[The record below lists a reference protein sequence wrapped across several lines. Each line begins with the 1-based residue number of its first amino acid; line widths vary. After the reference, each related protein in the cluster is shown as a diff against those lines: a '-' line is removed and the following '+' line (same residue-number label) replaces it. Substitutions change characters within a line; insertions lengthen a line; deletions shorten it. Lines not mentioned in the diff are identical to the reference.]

1 MNLTYKKIKSYFS
14 KVYKYNSFLKQ
25 LRLCLVFSFT
35 LLLIDNKNL
44 LSKLISLEG
53 RDIFIVGV
61 IFCFMYIFLFVIEQ
75 GIKDAYYMKSTN
87 LLDIFTINLIIISSI
102 YGVASS
108 FINEVNL
115 FTLLIIGLIN
125 LFLMYIIIRRVKII
139 TENNIEILENIISLK
154 QLFENDFK
162 KRTNEPVLLKDEEVN
177 YDLLGRNQIIDYIY
191 DSVTT
196 IKTDRCFVISLE
208 GKWGSGKSTIINN
221 VKKKLKKDQDILV
234 LDTFDPSVFND
245 NSVMLENMF
254 ACLLRK
260 SGIKY
265 NTFNVRK
272 SIKKLPMLIFGG
284 KSARIN
290 DILLTEESIEDIKS
304 QINDFLNASDKR
316 YIFIIDNL
324 DRVDNTNILTVFKLI
339 SGILNFDR
347 VTYIL
352 SFDDERVKAVFNSMN
367 VDYSYLKKIINLPV
381 RVPEI
386 HKETIKKLY
395 GTSLN
400 NIFNAYNKI
409 ELITDLESYIDFL
422 CESQLELR
430 DFCRLVNG
438 PINYTLQEN
447 RYLNDKELIVLETI
461 KFNDLELYKSI
472 YSNKIYFI
480 SYNQDNNTA
489 LNIAFNKSEFN
500 KQAKAYFEELHKKYS
515 NYLSLLSEIFPYVE
529 RFMHKEDLEVEGF
542 TREDSQYNIAVKKRS
557 ISSGKYFDL
566 YFCHSSNDF
575 IVVAESVNEFIEKI
589 NSDEIME
596 IEKTKLLRNILEGYN
611 HIFQKEFL
619 QRLQISTDDID
630 SYMVASLIRILI
642 SNNQALAPLPA
653 GLELSLEDRLGLIIA
668 ELINR
673 ISVEELDCILE
684 EEKENLYNLKLW
696 FQILFNIDDD
706 KMVESL
712 KKKKV
717 RVFLE
722 TIVNNIISGSV
733 NIYDERNYSY
743 KNIEVLNYFCKK
755 DPERLRVFFSAILN
769 EDNIYRFLFDV
780 VSISFNFTEKNGL
793 DTSHV
798 NYYFEPGAF
807 HRFIEI
813 EKIKELLSKKYPET
827 PKEILITEVFSRFE
841 NAGNEKMDPIVID
854 NKYTM

>member
-1 MNLTYKKIKSYFS
+1 MRYEKFRSYFS
-14 KVYKYNSFLKQ
+14 KVYKYNSFSKQ
-25 LRLCLVFSFT
+25 LRLCLAFSFA

-44 LSKLISLEG
+44 LSKLILLEG
-53 RDIFIVGV
+53 GGMYSVGV
-61 IFCFMYIFLFVIEQ
+61 IFCFLYIFLFVIEQ

-102 YGVASS
+102 YGMSS
-108 FINEVNL
+108 IFINEVKL
-115 FTLLIIGLIN
+115 YMLLAIGLIN
-125 LFLMYIIIRRVKII
+125 LCLIYIIIQRVKIT
-139 TENNIEILENIISLK
+139 TENNIEMIENIITLK

-162 KRTNEPVLLKDEEVN
+162 KRTNEPILLKDEEVN

-191 DSVTT
+191 DSIIT

-221 VKKKLKKDQDILV
+221 VKKKLEEKQEILV

-265 NTFNVRK
+265 NAFNIRK

-284 KSARIN
+284 KSAEIN
-290 DILLTEESIEDIKS
+290 DILLNEESIEDIKS

-352 SFDDERVKAVFNSMN
+352 SFDDERVKAVFKSMN

-395 GTSLN
+395 RTSLC
-400 NIFNAYNKI
+400 NILNAYNKI

-422 CESQLELR
+422 CECELELR

-447 RYLNDKELIVLETI
+447 KYLNDKELIVLETI
-461 KFNDLELYKSI
+461 KFSDLELYKSI
-472 YSNKIYFI
+472 YSNRIYYI

-489 LNIAFNKSEFN
+489 LNIAFNKSKFN
-500 KQAKAYFEELHKKYS
+500 KQAKDYFEELHKKYS
-515 NYLSLLSEIFPYVE
+515 NYFSLLSEIFPYVE

-542 TREDSQYNIAVKKRS
+542 TRDNSQYNNAVKKRS

-575 IVVAESVNEFIEKI
+575 IIVDETVIRFIEKV
-589 NSDEIME
+589 NSDETME

-619 QRLQISTDDID
+619 QRLQISIGDID
-630 SYMVASLIRILI
+630 SHMVVSSIRILI
-642 SNNQALAPLPA
+642 SNKQALVSFPA
-653 GLELSLEDRLGLIIA
+653 GLELRLEDRLGLIIA
-668 ELINR
+668 DLINM

-696 FQILFNIDDD
+696 FQIFCNIDDE
-706 KMVESL
+706 KIVEES

-717 RVFLE
+717 NLFLK
-722 TIVNNIISGSV
+722 TIVNNVISSSV
-733 NIYDERNYSY
+733 DIYDEKNYSY
-743 KNIEVLNYFCKK
+743 KNIEVLNYFCKNN
-755 DPERLRVFFSAILN
+755 PERLRGFFSTILN
-769 EDNIYRFLFDV
+769 QDNIYKFLLDV
-780 VSISFNFTEKNGL
+780 VSITLNFTEKNGL

-807 HRFIEI
+807 SKFIGK
-813 EKIKELLSKKYPET
+813 EKIKELLSKKHPAT
-827 PKEILITEVFSRFE
+827 EIEALILEVFSRFE
-841 NAGNEKMDPIVID
+841 EAGNEKMKAIVIE
-854 NKYTM
+854 NKYTI

>member
-1 MNLTYKKIKSYFS
+1 MRYEKFRSYFS
-14 KVYKYNSFLKQ
+14 KVYKYNSFSKQ
-25 LRLCLVFSFT
+25 LRLCLAFSFA

-44 LSKLISLEG
+44 LSKLILLEG
-53 RDIFIVGV
+53 GGMYSVGV
-61 IFCFMYIFLFVIEQ
+61 IFCFLYIFLFVIEQ

-102 YGVASS
+102 YGMSS
-108 FINEVNL
+108 IFINEVKL
-115 FTLLIIGLIN
+115 YMLLAIGLIN
-125 LFLMYIIIRRVKII
+125 LCSIYIIIQRVKIT
-139 TENNIEILENIISLK
+139 TENNIEMIENIITLK

-162 KRTNEPVLLKDEEVN
+162 KRTNEPILLKDEEVN

-191 DSVTT
+191 DSIIT

-221 VKKKLKKDQDILV
+221 VKKKLEEKQEILV

-265 NTFNVRK
+265 NAFNIRK

-284 KSARIN
+284 KSAEIN
-290 DILLTEESIEDIKS
+290 DILLNEESIEDIKS

-352 SFDDERVKAVFNSMN
+352 SFDDERVKAVFKSMN

-395 GTSLN
+395 RTSLC
-400 NIFNAYNKI
+400 NILNAYNKI

-422 CESQLELR
+422 CECELELR

-447 RYLNDKELIVLETI
+447 KYLNDKELIVLETI
-461 KFNDLELYKSI
+461 KFSDLELYKSI
-472 YSNKIYFI
+472 YSNRIYYI

-489 LNIAFNKSEFN
+489 LNIAFNKSKFN
-500 KQAKAYFEELHKKYS
+500 KQAKDYFEELHKKYS
-515 NYLSLLSEIFPYVE
+515 NYFSLLSEIFPYVE

-542 TREDSQYNIAVKKRS
+542 TRDNSQYNNAVKKRS

-575 IVVAESVNEFIEKI
+575 IIVDETVIRFIEKV
-589 NSDEIME
+589 NSDETME

-619 QRLQISTDDID
+619 QRLQISIGDID
-630 SYMVASLIRILI
+630 SHMVVSSIRILI
-642 SNNQALAPLPA
+642 SNKQALVSFPA
-653 GLELSLEDRLGLIIA
+653 GLELRLEDRLGLIIA
-668 ELINR
+668 DLINM

-696 FQILFNIDDD
+696 FQIFCNIDDE
-706 KMVESL
+706 KIVEES

-717 RVFLE
+717 NLFLK
-722 TIVNNIISGSV
+722 TIVNNVISSSV
-733 NIYDERNYSY
+733 DIYDEKNYSY
-743 KNIEVLNYFCKK
+743 KNIEVLNYFCKNN
-755 DPERLRVFFSAILN
+755 PERLRGFFSTILN
-769 EDNIYRFLFDV
+769 QDNIYKFLLDV
-780 VSISFNFTEKNGL
+780 VSITLNFTEKNGL

-807 HRFIEI
+807 SKFIGK
-813 EKIKELLSKKYPET
+813 EKIKELLSKKHPAT
-827 PKEILITEVFSRFE
+827 EIEALILEVFSRFE
-841 NAGNEKMDPIVID
+841 EAGNEKMKAIVIE
-854 NKYTM
+854 NKYTI

>member
-1 MNLTYKKIKSYFS
+1 M
-14 KVYKYNSFLKQ
+14 
-25 LRLCLVFSFT
+25 
-35 LLLIDNKNL
+35 
-44 LSKLISLEG
+44 LEG
-53 RDIFIVGV
+53 WGMFSVGV
-61 IFCFMYIFLFVIEQ
+61 MFCFLYIFLFVIEQ

-102 YGVASS
+102 YGMSS
-108 FINEVNL
+108 IFINEVKL
-115 FTLLIIGLIN
+115 YTLLAVGLIN
-125 LFLMYIIIRRVKII
+125 LCLIYIIIRRVKIT
-139 TENNIEILENIISLK
+139 TENNIEILANIISLK
-154 QLFENDFK
+154 QLFENDFE

-191 DSVTT
+191 DSVAT

-221 VKKKLKKDQDILV
+221 VKKKLKKDKDILI

-272 SIKKLPMLIFGG
+272 SIKKLPTLIFGG

-395 GTSLN
+395 DTSLN
-400 NIFNAYNKI
+400 NILNAYNKI

-422 CESQLELR
+422 CENQFELR

-461 KFNDLELYKSI
+461 KFSDLELYKSI
-472 YSNKIYFI
+472 YSNRIYFI
-480 SYNQDNNTA
+480 SYNQDDNTA

-566 YFCHSSNDF
+566 YFCQSSNDF
-575 IVVAESVNEFIEKI
+575 IAVAESVNEFIKKI
-589 NSDEIME
+589 NSYEIRE

-630 SYMVASLIRILI
+630 INMVASLIRILI
-642 SNNQALAPLPA
+642 SNNQVLASLPA

-668 ELINR
+668 DLINR
-673 ISVEELDCILE
+673 IPVEELDCILE

-696 FQILFNIDDD
+696 FEIFCDIDDE
-706 KMVESL
+706 KMTEES

-717 RVFLE
+717 SVFLE
-722 TIVNNIISGSV
+722 TVVNNIIGSSV
-733 NIYDERNYSY
+733 DIYDEKNYSY
-743 KNIEVLNYFCKK
+743 KNIEVLKYFCKN
-755 DPERLRVFFSAILN
+755 DPERLRSFFSAILN
-769 EDNIYRFLFDV
+769 QDNIYKFLLDV
-780 VSISFNFTEKNGL
+780 VSITLNFTEKNGL
-793 DTSHV
+793 DTSHA

-807 HRFIEI
+807 SKFIGKER
-813 EKIKELLSKKYPET
+813 IKELLSKKHPATE
-827 PKEILITEVFSRFE
+827 KEALILEVFSRFE
-841 NAGNEKMDPIVID
+841 KAGNEKMEAIVID
-854 NKYTM
+854 NKYTI

>member
-1 MNLTYKKIKSYFS
+1 M
-14 KVYKYNSFLKQ
+14 
-25 LRLCLVFSFT
+25 
-35 LLLIDNKNL
+35 
-44 LSKLISLEG
+44 LEG
-53 RDIFIVGV
+53 WGMFSVGV
-61 IFCFMYIFLFVIEQ
+61 MFCFLYIFLFVIEQ

-102 YGVASS
+102 YGMSS
-108 FINEVNL
+108 VFINEVKL
-115 FTLLIIGLIN
+115 YTLLAVGLIN
-125 LFLMYIIIRRVKII
+125 LCLIYIIIRRVKIT
-139 TENNIEILENIISLK
+139 TENNIEMIENIITLK

-162 KRTNEPVLLKDEEVN
+162 KRSNEPILLKDEEVN

-191 DSVTT
+191 DSVIT

-221 VKKKLKKDQDILV
+221 VKKKLEEKQEILV
-234 LDTFDPSVFND
+234 LDTFDPSIFND

-265 NTFNVRK
+265 NAFNIQK

-284 KSARIN
+284 KSAKIN
-290 DILLTEESIEDIKS
+290 DILLNEESIEDIKS

-324 DRVDNTNILTVFKLI
+324 DRVDNTNILTVFRLI
-339 SGILNFDR
+339 SGVLNFDR

-352 SFDDERVKAVFNSMN
+352 SFDDERVKATFNSMN
-367 VDYSYLKKIINLPV
+367 MHYSYLKKIINLPV

-395 GTSLN
+395 HTSLC
-400 NIFNAYNKI
+400 NILNAYNKM

-422 CESQLELR
+422 CVCELELR

-447 RYLNDKELIVLETI
+447 RYLDDKELIVLETI

-500 KQAKAYFEELHKKYS
+500 KQAKDYFEKLHKEYP

-542 TREDSQYNIAVKKRS
+542 TRDNSQYNIAVKKRS

-566 YFCHSSNDF
+566 YFCQSSNDF
-575 IVVAESVNEFIEKI
+575 IVVAESVNEFIKKI
-589 NSDEIME
+589 NSNEIME
-596 IEKTKLLRNILEGYN
+596 IEKIKLLRNILEGYN

-619 QRLQISTDDID
+619 QRLQICTDDID
-630 SYMVASLIRILI
+630 IYMVASLIRILI
-642 SNNQALAPLPA
+642 SNNQALASLPA

-668 ELINR
+668 DLINR
-673 ISVEELDCILE
+673 IPVEELDCILE

-696 FQILFNIDDD
+696 FEIFCNIDDN
-706 KMVESL
+706 KMAESP

-717 RVFLE
+717 GVFLKE
-722 TIVNNIISGSV
+722 RVNNIISSSV
-733 NIYDERNYSY
+733 DIYDEKNYSY
-743 KNIEVLNYFCKK
+743 KNIEVLNYFFGNDQEKIR
-755 DPERLRVFFSAILN
+755 DFFSAILN
-769 EDNIYRFLFDV
+769 EDNIYKFLFDV
-780 VSISFNFTEKNGL
+780 LSITLNFTEKNGL

-798 NYYFEPGAF
+798 NYYFEPGVF
-807 HRFIEI
+807 SRFIEI
-813 EKIKELLSKKYPET
+813 EKIKELLSKKHPATE
-827 PKEILITEVFSRFE
+827 KEILILKVFREFE
-841 NAGNEKMDPIVID
+841 TAENEKMKAIVTD
-854 NKYTM
+854 N

>member
-1 MNLTYKKIKSYFS
+1 M
-14 KVYKYNSFLKQ
+14 
-25 LRLCLVFSFT
+25 
-35 LLLIDNKNL
+35 
-44 LSKLISLEG
+44 
-53 RDIFIVGV
+53 
-61 IFCFMYIFLFVIEQ
+61 
-75 GIKDAYYMKSTN
+75 
-87 LLDIFTINLIIISSI
+87 SSI
-102 YGVASS
+102 
-108 FINEVNL
+108 FINEVKL
-115 FTLLIIGLIN
+115 YMLLAIGLIN
-125 LFLMYIIIRRVKII
+125 LCLIYIIIQRVKIT
-139 TENNIEILENIISLK
+139 TENNIEMIENIITLK

-162 KRTNEPVLLKDEEVN
+162 KRTNEPILLKDEEVN

-191 DSVTT
+191 DSIIT

-221 VKKKLKKDQDILV
+221 VKKKLEEKQEILV

-265 NTFNVRK
+265 NAFNIRK

-284 KSARIN
+284 KSAEIN
-290 DILLTEESIEDIKS
+290 DILLNEESIEDIKS

-352 SFDDERVKAVFNSMN
+352 SFDDERVKAVFKSMN

-395 GTSLN
+395 RTSLC
-400 NIFNAYNKI
+400 NILNAYNKI

-422 CESQLELR
+422 CECELELR

-447 RYLNDKELIVLETI
+447 KYLNDKELIVLETI
-461 KFNDLELYKSI
+461 KFSDLELYKSI
-472 YSNKIYFI
+472 YSNRIYYI

-489 LNIAFNKSEFN
+489 LNIAFNKSKFN
-500 KQAKAYFEELHKKYS
+500 KQAKDYFEELHKKYS
-515 NYLSLLSEIFPYVE
+515 NYFSLLSEIFPYVE

-542 TREDSQYNIAVKKRS
+542 TRDNSQYNNAVKKRS

-575 IVVAESVNEFIEKI
+575 IIVDETVIRFIEKV
-589 NSDEIME
+589 NSDETME

-619 QRLQISTDDID
+619 QRLQISIGDID
-630 SYMVASLIRILI
+630 SHMVVSSIRILI
-642 SNNQALAPLPA
+642 SNKQALVSFPA
-653 GLELSLEDRLGLIIA
+653 GLELRLEDRLGLIIA
-668 ELINR
+668 DLINM

-696 FQILFNIDDD
+696 FQIFCNIDDE
-706 KMVESL
+706 KIVEES

-717 RVFLE
+717 NLFLK
-722 TIVNNIISGSV
+722 TIVNNVISSSV
-733 NIYDERNYSY
+733 DIYDEKNYSY
-743 KNIEVLNYFCKK
+743 KNIEVLNYFCKNN
-755 DPERLRVFFSAILN
+755 PERLRGFFSTILN
-769 EDNIYRFLFDV
+769 QDNIYKFLLDV
-780 VSISFNFTEKNGL
+780 VSITLNFTEKNGL

-807 HRFIEI
+807 SKFIGK
-813 EKIKELLSKKYPET
+813 EKIKELLSKKHPAT
-827 PKEILITEVFSRFE
+827 EIEALILEVFSRFE
-841 NAGNEKMDPIVID
+841 EAGNEKMKAIVIE
-854 NKYTM
+854 NKYTI